1 MNIAELA
8 IKNRLWCVIVMM
20 ISLFGGLFAYN
31 NMPRFEDPEFTIR
44 TAQVLTRYP
53 GATPAEVAD
62 EVTEKLE
69 TAIQQMQ
76 EVDEIRSTSSAGFS
90 LIQVDIK
97 FDFAPDDS
105 ALDVIWNRL
114 RAKVDDAQAH
124 LPPGAGPSL
133 VNDDFADVYGLYYVI
148 TGDEFTHKELVDY
161 AKDLRVE
168 LLTVPGVGKVQ
179 ISGAQQETIYLEFS
193 REQAAAMGVSLNSVF
208 DAISKQNVVTP
219 AGDIV
224 LGDKRVQMRAGGAA
238 DSVEALKNTIIATGG
253 NQNLMHL
260 RDIAKV
266 KRGYSDPPTFIMRYN
281 GSPALGLG
289 VSAVS
294 GGNVVKLSKAIN
306 AMLKSEEKQRPLG
319 IEIHTYYNQGDIVEV
334 AINDFALNVLLALV
348 IVLVTLFL
356 FMGFR
361 ASMVIGAVLL
371 FTIAATLAVMY
382 LIDIPMHRVS
392 LGALI
397 IALGML
403 VDNAIVVTDGILV
416 GLRKGNTL
424 LATASAT
431 VARTFWPLL
440 GGTLVGII
448 AFAPIGFAPGEVA
461 EFTGDLFW
469 VILISLLFSW
479 VFAIILVPFL
489 ASLLFTKKRGVSVS
503 SAQEESRFSRLYKR
517 FIRALLG
524 QRALVLVCVAALF
537 ALCLWGFKFVTPG
550 FFPAST
556 TPQMVVDFW
565 LPEGTDI
572 ETTNADIK
580 QLEKYLREQAPVK
593 DVQAL
598 IGAGTMRYMLIYSPE
613 ANNSSYAQLL
623 VKTQS
628 YEDLDSLIPQVQGHI
643 DEHFPDALAKV
654 WRFKMGPG
662 GGSLIEAEF
671 SGPDPKVLRELAEK
685 AKAIMLADGEAISI
699 KDDWRNQVPILV
711 AEYAPGSGRRAGV
724 SRERV
729 AYTMN
734 AAYSGTR
741 VGVYREDDKLI
752 PIVAR
757 ALPAQRKDVSN
768 IGSLPL
774 FNNLGGKSILL
785 SEVVDG
791 FDTEWENPRIIKRNR
806 KLTIKAQCDPRPPL
820 LAGQLQT
827 RLQPQIEA
835 IDLPDGY
842 TLTWRGESGD
852 SAEAQEK
859 LATTIPLGFMAMV
872 LVVILLFNALRQALV
887 IWLTV
892 PLALMGVVFGLLV
905 TNSPLEFMAIL
916 GVLSLSGLLIK
927 NAIVLVDQMDADIAT
942 GKPRLDAI
950 VDAAQSRVQPVLLG
964 AVTTVLG
971 ILPLFWDAFFKS
983 MSVVL
988 AFGLSF
994 ATLLTLLVVPV
1005 LYAVIFR
1012 VKPDEVAQRDSL

>member
-1 MNIAELA
+1 MKIAELA
-8 IKNRLWCVIVMM
+8 IQNRLWCVIIMM
-20 ISLFGGLFAYN
+20 ISLFSGLFAYN

-44 TAQVLTRYP
+44 TAQVFTQYP
-53 GATPAEVAD
+53 GGTPTEVAD

-69 TAIQQMQ
+69 TALQQMQ
-76 EVDEIRSTSSAGFS
+76 EVDEIRSTSSSGFS
-90 LIQVDIK
+90 LIEVDIK
-97 FDFAPDDS
+97 FGFSPDKN
-105 ALDVIWNRL
+105 ALDLIWSRL
-114 RAKVDDAQAH
+114 RAKVDDAQSE
-124 LPPGAGPSL
+124 LPPGAGPSV

-148 TGDEFTHKELVDY
+148 TGDDFTHKELVDY
-161 AKDLRVE
+161 AKDLRTE

-179 ISGAQQETIYLEFS
+179 IGGAQQETIYLEFS
-193 REQAAAMGVSLNSVF
+193 REQVAAIGLSLNSVF
-208 DAISKQNVVTP
+208 DAISQQNVVAP

-224 LGDKRVQMRAGGAA
+224 LDEQRVRMRAGGAA
-238 DSVEALKNTIIATGG
+238 DSVDALKNTIIATGN
-253 NQNLMHL
+253 NQTLVHL
-260 RDIAKV
+260 SDIATV
-266 KRGYSDPPTFIMRYN
+266 KRGYSDPPSFLMRYN

-289 VSAVS
+289 ISAVS

-306 AMLKSEEKQRPLG
+306 AMLKDEEKRRPLG
-319 IEIHTYYNQGDIVEV
+319 IEIHTFYNQGDIVDA
-334 AINDFALNVLLALV
+334 AISDFAMNVLMALV

-361 ASMVIGAVLL
+361 AALVIGAVLL
-371 FTIAATLAVMY
+371 MTIAATLGVMY
-382 LIDIPMHRVS
+382 MIDVPMHRIS

-403 VDNAIVVTDGILV
+403 VDNAIVVTDGIMV
-416 GLRKGNTL
+416 GLRKGQTVL
-424 LATASAT
+424 RSAT
-431 VARTFWPLL
+431 DIVSKTFWPLL
-440 GGTLVGII
+440 GGTAVGII

-469 VILISLLFSW
+469 VILISLLLSW
-479 VFAIILVPFL
+479 IFAIILVPFL
-489 ASLLFTKKRGVSVS
+489 ASLLFTDKRQVSG
-503 SAQEESRFSRLYKR
+503 SATEPESRFSLLYKR
-517 FIRALLG
+517 LIRALLSH
-524 QRALVLVCVAALF
+524 RVLVLVGVFAMFAACIW
-537 ALCLWGFKFVTPG
+537 AFKFVTPG

-572 ETTNADIK
+572 HRTDKDVKA
-580 QLEKYLREQAPVK
+580 LEQYLKTQAPVT

-598 IGAGTMRYMLIYSPE
+598 VGGGTMRYMLVYAPQ
-613 ANNSSYAQLL
+613 ATNSSYAQLL
-623 VKTQS
+623 VKAKRYQ
-628 YEDLDSLIPQVQGHI
+628 DLDTLIPRVQHYI
-643 DEHFPDALAKV
+643 DEQFPNAQAKV

-671 SGPDPKVLRELAEK
+671 SGPDPKVLRELADH
-685 AKAIMLADGEAISI
+685 AKAIMIADGDAISI
-699 KDDWRNQVPILV
+699 KDDWRNQVPVLE
-711 AEYAPGSGRRAGV
+711 AHYSPGSGRRAGV

-729 AYTMN
+729 ASAMN
-734 AAYSGTR
+734 AAYRGTQ
-741 VGVYREDDKLI
+741 VGVYREQDNLI

-757 ALPAQRKDVSN
+757 ALPSQREDVTN
-768 IGSLPL
+768 IGSVPL
-774 FNNLGGKSILL
+774 FNTLGGKPILL

-791 FDTEWENPRIIKRNR
+791 FDTVWENPRILKRDR

-820 LAGQLQT
+820 LAGQLQA
-827 RLQPQIEA
+827 RLQAKIEA
-835 IDLPDGY
+835 MTLPAGY
-842 TLTWRGESGD
+842 TLKWRGESGD

-859 LATTIPLGFMAMV
+859 LATTIPLGFLAMV
-872 LVVILLFNALRQALV
+872 LVVILLFNALRQAVV

-892 PLALMGVVFGLLV
+892 PMLLMGVVVGLIV
-905 TNSPLEFMAIL
+905 TGSSMEFMAIL

-942 GKPRLDAI
+942 GKPRLDAL

-964 AVTTVLG
+964 SITTVLG
-971 ILPLFWDAFFKS
+971 IIPLFWDAFFKS

-1005 LYAVIFR
+1005 LYAAIFR
-1012 VKPDEVAQRDSL
+1012 IKSNEVTHASQ